1 MSDDDVLRE
10 LREQVSATDRAIVE
24 LVNTR
29 LGLVRRIKQRK
40 DELGVPFLD
49 PERERRILEQLEES
63 NSGPLS
69 GDGLRELHGELLA
82 LTKREVEGR

>member
-1 MSDDDVLRE
+1 MSDDAVLQE

-29 LGLVRRIKQRK
+29 LEVVRRIKQRK

-49 PERERRILEQLEES
+49 PERERRILEQLEET
-63 NSGPLS
+63 NRGPLS
-69 GDGLRELHGELLA
+69 GDGLRELHTELLA